1 MENSDGNL
9 MMNTLEKAKLELLE
23 INSSLYEL
31 EQRKKQVLIYVKGY
45 EDALKEQSIEADNGA
60 V

>member
-1 MENSDGNL
+1 